1 MIALIGRILLLTAL
15 LALAALPL
23 ACDSVQSSGS
33 APEPGAA
40 QKPANIASN
49 QGDVPSTS
57 MRSRTELLPMLR
69 QRESEEDLEDVR
81 TKTYLIADYSI
92 GRIGQ
97 SVNTILAE
105 PDLEPQ
111 QRIWLQR
118 MKLDMARS
126 MIGIACSEEP
136 LSNLFQQLF
145 ILRVA
150 RTIIERDVEMNLGD
164 RGELLVETI
173 KDIDSVIWSNA
184 EIYIG
189 QSLEPL
195 KVDVNTWFAKYGKP
209 TKRYWWPRELGLLAA
224 ESVNTREYVGLFA
237 AVNRANDQIDLI
249 GQAIG
254 RTTFLIEHIPL
265 MAGWQLDLDIAEALS
280 IPEIQSLARAPEELS
295 LSIADLDSA
304 VSLGFKDLS
313 KSLASL
319 DGTVVQ
325 SSGDL
330 VTSLGSFEE
339 KLTHTRDQLSQSL
352 DRFTTNLGDQSAHIS
367 SALEKSTHD
376 IDRSTSEL
384 SQSIED
390 IVTGI
395 STEREKILAAID
407 DRSAKIEAKSKDM
420 IDSLVI
426 KIGIAVGAGV
436 FLALMLGALA
446 AGLFLRVRPGHQVT
460 ARAD

>member
-1 MIALIGRILLLTAL
+1 MITRTGRIRLLPAL
-15 LALAALPL
+15 LALAACPM
-23 ACDSVQSSGS
+23 ACESTQSSRPAPGQGS
-33 APEPGAA
+33 ATNPTNVAT
-40 QKPANIASN
+40 N
-49 QGDVPSTS
+49 QDDIPSTS
-57 MRSRTELLPMLR
+57 MRSQTELIPMLR
-69 QRESEEDLEDVR
+69 KRESDEDLNDVR
-81 TKTYLIADYSI
+81 SKTYLIADYSI

-97 SVNTILAE
+97 AVNTILAE

-164 RGELLVETI
+164 RGEVLVQAIT
-173 KDIDSVIWSNA
+173 DIDSIIWSNA

-195 KVDVNTWFAKYGKP
+195 KVDVNTWFAKYGKA

-224 ESVNTREYVGLFA
+224 ESVTTRQYVGLFA

-249 GQAIG
+249 RQAIG

-280 IPEIQSLARAPEELS
+280 IPEIQNLARGPEDLS

-304 VSLGFKDLS
+304 VSTGFKDLS

-319 DGTVVQ
+319 DSRVEQ

-339 KLTHTRDQLSQSL
+339 KLTHTRDQLSRSL
-352 DRFTTNLGDQSAHIS
+352 DRFSTNLDDQSAHIS
-367 SALEKSTHD
+367 TALEQSTLD
-376 IDRSTSEL
+376 IGRSTSEL

-395 STEREKILAAID
+395 ATEREEILAAID
-407 DRSAKIEAKSKDM
+407 VRTAKIEAKSKDM

-426 KIGIAVGAGV
+426 KIGIAVGVGV
-436 FLALMLGALA
+436 FLALILGALA
-446 AGLFLRVRPGHQVT
+446 AGLFLRIRPGHKAT
-460 ARAD
+460 ARTG